1 MKNHLLNII
10 LKVIAY
16 QLIFLVVLR
25 LALIIIPHQ
34 ENRLIYYINIDLNFL
49 IACITWLNIK
59 QSRVNRPL
67 IIILGI
73 WKTTEVILPIF
84 YIFTTSIFS
93 PTVIWINYHFY
104 YITTTAYQ
112 LFITL

>member
-84 YIFTTSIFS
+84 YIFTTSIF
-93 PTVIWINYHFY
+93 H
-104 YITTTAYQ
+104 Q
-112 LFITL
+112 Q